1 MDCDDVSWK
10 VNCRTWFVVKDENQ
24 MIVATFKY
32 VQDAAKY
39 VQDELVEVMDTW
51 KSEPRTGAEL
61 SKFSI
66 EAKYLPDLGQMLNQ

>member
-51 KSEPRTGAEL
+51 ERTENRGRAEQVQHR
-61 SKFSI
+61 SKVPSRSW
-66 EAKYLPDLGQMLNQ
+66 ADA